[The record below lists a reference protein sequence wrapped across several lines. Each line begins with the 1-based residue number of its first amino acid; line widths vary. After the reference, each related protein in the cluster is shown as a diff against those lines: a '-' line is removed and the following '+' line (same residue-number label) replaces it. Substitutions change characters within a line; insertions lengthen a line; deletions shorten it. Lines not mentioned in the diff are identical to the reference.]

1 MYDIT
6 SMWNL
11 KKKHTKKPQASECNK
26 KKKRK
31 KKQTHRYRG
40 QISGYPWGEGKG
52 EEQYRGKLLRRT
64 KYCI

>member
-1 MYDIT
+1 MI
-6 SMWNL
+6 SPLCGIL
-11 KKKHTKKPQASECNK
+11 KKTNKKTQASECNK
-26 KKKRK
+26 QK

-52 EEQYRGKLLRRT
+52 EEQYSGKLLRGT

>member
-52 EEQYRGKLLRRT
+52 EEQ
-64 KYCI
+64 

>member
-11 KKKHTKKPQASECNK
+11 KKNNKKKPKLVNVT

-31 KKQTHRYRG
+31 KKQTQRYRG

-52 EEQYRGKLLRRT
+52 EEQYRGKLLIGT